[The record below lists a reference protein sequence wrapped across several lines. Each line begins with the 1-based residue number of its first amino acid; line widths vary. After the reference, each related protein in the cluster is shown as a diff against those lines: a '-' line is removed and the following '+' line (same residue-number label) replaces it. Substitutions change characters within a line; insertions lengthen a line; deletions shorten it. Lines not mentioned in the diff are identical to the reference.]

1 MADAVKTIADLRAE
15 KGLTQQEL
23 ADKLSVSRSLVSL
36 WETGARTPDRISRA
50 AMAAFFGV
58 SESEILSESDVDPAR
73 LAEIETVND
82 EISEFIIAA
91 NGTASGENAPGG
103 TQFRGLE
110 MLDDDQYVIL
120 KGDARAI
127 AELHPYQFKRTYRAI
142 GSMTENDDNITYS
155 GELAEGFIDDE
166 GNIYVKAR
174 RTMNGGGTDES
185 GDIYAVRVIDD
196 ETARMLLDTDG
207 LNDIGERQAYVLMH
221 MLAQYSRMRLII
233 IQTSMPSNSYHAL
246 QKAIYFTDEHIVTCF
261 MEQSA
266 PLVFR
271 EFETPYCTAINVIP
285 YAGNEWIEK
294 PWLMYSA
301 DDFAVYATRVLEK
314 TSGPSGDVY
323 SGVIW
328 DEMDHYRYAEIPEDI
343 YLTVAPDAG
352 GTILGK
358 AAKDMSAEAAIS
370 TFDRPKAED
379 ERKLSFF
386 GNEYMLKNIES
397 SYAPL
402 GDVFADS
409 YYVKEKGRGS
419 LIKLDPY
426 GHVIKAEGF
435 ELLHLD
441 IRPDD
446 TADQVYETLVSA
458 AGEYIDFSL
467 FKRTSAS
474 CLGGTEG
481 DFGLYEYVLSR
492 KTNGIVIATVQISV
506 SSNGSV
512 GFYSD
517 EGIYDPNANTA
528 LTEADLEAAMEIIS
542 FKFAQAFEGS
552 GYTLTGVKRD
562 SGEDVKL
569 IKFRS
574 FSYIYTV
581 VNYSYT
587 SDSTGGADEASAH
600 VYLRLDTWLKYTG
613 GF

>member
-1 MADAVKTIADLRAE
+1 MNGDEFTNALLNVWE
-15 KGLTQQEL
+15 KQQKN
-23 ADKLSVSRSLVSL
+23 A
-36 WETGARTPDRISRA
+36 ETGKDILTNAGVEAKPHSVRKSSAHVPGLIATA
-50 AMAAFFGV
+50 AMIALALIATIIVISVVKSRKAPSGLPV
-58 SESEILSESDVDPAR
+58 QNPSETPA
-73 LAEIETVND
+73 ETP
-82 EISEFIIAA
+82 
-91 NGTASGENAPGG
+91 GE

-127 AELHPYQFKRTYRAI
+127 AELHPYQFKRTYRAL

-174 RTMNGGGTDES
+174 RTMKGGGTDES

-221 MLAQYSRMRLII
+221 MLAQYSRMRLIVI
-233 IQTSMPSNSYHAL
+233 TPSITNSYRAS

-266 PLVFR
+266 PLVFY
-271 EFETPYCTAINVIP
+271 EFKTPYCTAINVIP

-294 PWLMYSA
+294 PWLLYSA

-328 DEMDHYRYAEIPEDI
+328 DEMDHYRYTEIPEDI

-386 GNEYMLKNIES
+386 GNEYMLKYIES